1 MSGSIARSVWEIKGN
16 LRSIVAASQIVRLCQ
31 AAGHAWRDR
40 TLGPVETVYL
50 FIAQVLHGNT
60 SCAHV
65 RQLGHFAFASSPC
78 SASSTTPCAW

>member
-1 MSGSIARSVWEIKGN
+1 MSSSIALSVRQIKEDLG
-16 LRSIVAASQIVRLCQ
+16 SIVAADRIVRLCH

-40 TLGPVETVYL
+40 TLGPVQTVYL

-65 RQLGHFAFASSPC
+65 LSLAK
-78 SASSTTPCAW
+78 TPYS